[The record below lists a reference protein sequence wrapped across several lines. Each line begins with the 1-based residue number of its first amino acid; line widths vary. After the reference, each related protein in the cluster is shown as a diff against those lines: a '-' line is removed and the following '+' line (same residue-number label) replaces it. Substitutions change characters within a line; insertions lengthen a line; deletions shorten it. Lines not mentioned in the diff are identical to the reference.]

1 MAISIIAMHVLLLG
15 IEEYV
20 INAKNMINKL
30 YVGLWGLLLCF
41 SSCQGPRESE
51 KKMQAEESRKQY
63 VQLDNA
69 RFGAEIDGKPVE
81 LYTLTN
87 KQGAVAYLT
96 NFGARLV
103 GLVVPDKDNV
113 LTDVVLGFDN
123 ALAYNNPEEPFF
135 GTIVGP
141 FGNRIANGRFTLDGR
156 QYHTVVNNGPN
167 TLHGGLKGV
176 HFVVWDGQ
184 QDEEGV
190 TFTYLLPHLQE
201 GFPGNIKMKV
211 KYALDEENA
220 LTISYEATTD
230 KKTVINLTNHAYFNL
245 NGEGAGTILNHELK
259 LNAGALTPVDSTLIP
274 TGELM
279 PVKNTAFD
287 FKEMKAIGRNIDD
300 DNEQLRYGKGYDHN
314 FVLDEV
320 KDGGLR
326 HAATLRGDLSGII
339 MDLYTEEP
347 GLQFY
352 SGNFMADKVVL
363 KNGKTDAFRTGLCLE
378 PQHFPD
384 SPNQNTFPSVVLN
397 PGDKYTTKSVYRFS
411 VDNNK

>member
-1 MAISIIAMHVLLLG
+1 
-15 IEEYV
+15 
-20 INAKNMINKL
+20 MINKL
-30 YVGLWGLLLCF
+30 YVGLWIVLLCT
-41 SSCQGPRESE
+41 SSCQAPREGE
-51 KKMQAEESRKQY
+51 KKMQVEESRKQY
-63 VQLDNA
+63 VQLDSA
-69 RFGAEIDGKPVE
+69 RFGTEIDGQAVK

-87 KQGAVAYLT
+87 KQGSVAYLT

-103 GLVVPDKDNV
+103 GLVVPDKHNT

-123 ALAYNNPEEPFF
+123 ASAYNNSEEPFF

-141 FGNRIANGRFTLDGR
+141 FGNRIANGRFTLEDKEYR
-156 QYHTVVNNGPN
+156 TVVNNGPN
-167 TLHGGLKGV
+167 TLHGGFKGV
-176 HFVVWDGQ
+176 HFAIWDVH
-184 QDEEGV
+184 QDEQGV
-190 TFTYLLPHLQE
+190 LFSYLLPHLQE
-201 GFPGNIKMKV
+201 GFPGNIEMKV
-211 KYALDEENA
+211 RYTLDEDNT

-245 NGEGAGTILNHELK
+245 NGEGKGTILDHELQ
-259 LNAGALTPVDSTLIP
+259 LYAEGFTPVDSTLIP
-274 TGELM
+274 TGEIM

-287 FKEMKAIGRNIDD
+287 FTKMKTIGRDIAADD
-300 DNEQLRYGKGYDHN
+300 EQLRYGRGYDHN
-314 FVLDEV
+314 FVLKEA

-326 HAATLRGDLSGII
+326 HAATLKGDVSGII

-352 SGNFMADKVVL
+352 SGNFMADKVTL
-363 KNGKTDAFRTGLCLE
+363 KGGETDSFRTGLCLE

-384 SPNQNTFPSVVLN
+384 SPNQKSFPSVILN